1 MQRHCMGLF
10 RALENKISGVCYNDP
25 MDAAQIT
32 LYTRDGYIGTTRAA
46 AILGISRW
54 SVRNRIISGDL
65 IGWRPTSASRNYR
78 LWRRQVMEEAARQ
91 QANAIRRAHIM
102 TSQMVLDI

>member
-1 MQRHCMGLF
+1 M
-10 RALENKISGVCYNDP
+10 SGVCYNGI
-25 MDAAQIT
+25 MDAAKIA
-32 LYTRDGYIGTTRAA
+32 LYTRDGYIGTTKAA

-65 IGWRPTSASRNYR
+65 IGWRPTATSRNYR

-91 QANAIRRAHIM
+91 QARAIRRAHIM
-102 TSQMVLDI
+102 TSQMVFDF